1 MRYTTIIDIR
11 ELGIYRNQATRLLY
25 LHMVLASGYHESDL
39 DQVNISIRGLATQTG
54 LTVSATR
61 HALAVLMKAGI
72 VKREGDHLRVA
83 KYVLQE
89 GIPKKARTKKEQQ
102 LQNVA
107 RERERQEMEKEWKR
121 YHEAQRIILES
132 SVEEL
137 EKYAHKLATWEEGRT
152 YYIKGVG
159 ITNNQAAR
167 EAIARQIQTKKA
179 EK

>member
-39 DQVNISIRGLATQTG
+39 DQVNISIRGLSTQTG

-72 VKREGDHLRVA
+72 VRREGDHLHVS
-83 KYVLQE
+83 KFVVQE

-102 LQNVA
+102 LQLLA
-107 RERERQEMEKEWKR
+107 REREQQEQEKEL
-121 YHEAQRIILES
+121 QRFREVQQAIADS

-137 EKYAHKLATWEEGRT
+137 EQHLAKMMAAKLNTN
-152 YYIKGVG
+152 YYIRGVRL
-159 ITNNQAAR
+159 TNNQAAR

-179 EK
+179 NK